1 MEALHGQLWVSLGE
15 EEERAFVAEWASWH
29 DAHME
34 EADRITLGDA

>member
-1 MEALHGQLWVSLGE
+1 MEALQGQLRASLGE
-15 EEERAFVAEWASWH
+15 EEERAFVAEWTSWR